1 MRSTRHDFRII
12 FFSFFFEKLIYFS
25 WMLVKVLCWF
35 LPNPSAERVVRNRA
49 GGRG

>member
-25 WMLVKVLCWF
+25 WMLVTLKYCVGFCQTHLQREW
-35 LPNPSAERVVRNRA
+35 
-49 GGRG
+49 